1 MERSRERAEAPVY
14 AKKGRD
20 KWTNTEGGVYKGVR
34 KRGGKRDRERERCM
48 GWALEALGAPS
59 SRKAG
64 LLANNQN
71 GWLIQM
77 ESGYT

>member
-1 MERSRERAEAPVY
+1 MERSRERGAPPPQERM
-14 AKKGRD
+14 GQ
-20 KWTNTEGGVYKGVR
+20 TNEW
-34 KRGGKRDRERERCM
+34 ERERYE
-48 GWALEALGAPS
+48 G
-59 SRKAG
+59 AG